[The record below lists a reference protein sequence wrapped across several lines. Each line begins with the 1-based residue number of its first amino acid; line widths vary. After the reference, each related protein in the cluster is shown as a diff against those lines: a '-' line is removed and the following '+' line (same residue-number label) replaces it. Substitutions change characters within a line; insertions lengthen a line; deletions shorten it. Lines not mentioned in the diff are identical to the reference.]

1 VNELTISQ
9 EASSLVAQYKNII
22 REQDH
27 KIQTLNEQVKQL
39 QLQNESIS
47 VKLMTFKRKSCENYF
62 LLLYLLSIYPQS
74 KLTETQTSMSQIND
88 QNILLRAQL
97 TAASSGVQNQQSNMN
112 GFPDQHA
119 TKIHELEQQVSS
131 LTHEKSHNETKIQFY
146 EAENARLLTEI
157 DQFRA
162 TKEDEST
169 NEKLKCEINELNSK
183 VEQMSKDQEDLLE
196 LLADQDVRIKEYRKR
211 LKNLGQQV
219 EGDDEDD

>member
-39 QLQNESIS
+39 HLQNESIS
-47 VKLMTFKRKSCENYF
+47 VKLMSVERKSCENYF
-62 LLLYLLSIYPQS
+62 LLYYLFLQS

-97 TAASSGVQNQQSNMN
+97 TAASSGVQNQQHNMN

-131 LTHEKSHNETKIQFY
+131 LIHEKSHNETKIQFY

-169 NEKLKCEINELNSK
+169 NEKLRSEINELNSK

-196 LLADQDVRIKEYRKR
+196 LLADQDVKIKEYRKR